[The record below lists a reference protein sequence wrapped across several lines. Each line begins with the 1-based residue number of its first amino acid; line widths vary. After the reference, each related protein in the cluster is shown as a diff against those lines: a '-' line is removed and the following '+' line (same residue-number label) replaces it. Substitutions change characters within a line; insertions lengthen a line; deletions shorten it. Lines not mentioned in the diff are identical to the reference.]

1 MFDVLYESIEKAP
14 KRKESFEGMLQKKI
28 REERTYSTSAV
39 STAAVSTSS
48 IPDSLFSKK
57 S

>member
-14 KRKESFEGMLQKKI
+14 KRKESFEGMLKRKNEKKD
-28 REERTYSTSAV
+28 TYSTTAV
-39 STAAVSTSS
+39 STATVSTSS

>member
-14 KRKESFEGMLQKKI
+14 KRKESFEGMLLKKI
-28 REERTYSTSAV
+28 REERTYSTNAV

>member
-14 KRKESFEGMLQKKI
+14 KRKESFEGMLKKK
-28 REERTYSTSAV
+28 REERTYSTNAV